1 MPQAISPTGLGAT
14 RSTGPCPRGRPHDD
28 VVARGDETQQ
38 LMTIGT
44 FARMAQLSPK
54 ALRLYD
60 ELGLLTPAAVDSHS
74 GYRYYRPAQL
84 ERARLISLLR
94 RLGLPLAAIGAVL
107 DLPPREAAAV
117 VEAHRTH
124 LAAQTAERERLAAL
138 VIDQLTGGHRAPAGP
153 GASGTESAAG
163 LRYASRTSPG
173 LVRRTN
179 EDVAYA
185 GPHVLAVADGVS
197 GPAGRAA
204 STAAVGALLG
214 WRPTGAVLESLA
226 ATVRSVQQAVRGV
239 AAQGEAVTTLTALLR
254 AGTDRVVVVHIG
266 DTRAYVLRRGTL
278 VQLTRDHT
286 RVQSLVDEGVL
297 APEEAAAHPER
308 ALLTR
313 ALTASGHDLP
323 DVSTHD
329 VVPGDRYLLA
339 SDGLTA
345 VVPTSGLRDM
355 LATVTEPHDAVD
367 ALVAAA
373 HEAGAPDNI
382 ACVIADVVTP

>member
-1 MPQAISPTGLGAT
+1 
-14 RSTGPCPRGRPHDD
+14 
-28 VVARGDETQQ
+28 VAREDETQQ
-38 LMTIGT
+38 LMTIGA

-60 ELGLLTPAAVDSHS
+60 ELGLLPPAAVDSHS
-74 GYRYYRPAQL
+74 GYRYYRPTQL

-107 DLPPREAAAV
+107 DLPSREAAAV
-117 VEAHRTH
+117 IEAHRTQ

-138 VIDQLTGGHRAPAGP
+138 LIDHLTGDHRAPAE
-153 GASGTESAAG
+153 AVSDARGTEAAAG
-163 LRYASRTSPG
+163 LRYASRTAVG

-179 EDVAYA
+179 EDAAYA

-204 STAAVGALLG
+204 SAAAVGALLA

-226 ATVRSVQQAVRGV
+226 ATVRSVQQAVRRV
-239 AAQGEAVTTLTALLR
+239 AAEGEAVTTLTAVLR
-254 AGTDRVVVVHIG
+254 AGAGRNVILHIG
-266 DTRAYVLRRGTL
+266 DTRAYVLRRGRL

-286 RVQSLVDEGVL
+286 RVQSFVDEGTL

-323 DVSTHD
+323 DVSIHD
-329 VVPGDRYLLA
+329 AAPADRYLLA

-345 VVPTSGLRDM
+345 VVPTGELRDV
-355 LATVTEPHDAVD
+355 LATAQEPHDAVN

-373 HEAGAPDNI
+373 HQAGAPDNI
-382 ACVIADVVTP
+382 ACVVADVVTP